1 MTLTS
6 IYVENWKTIKYSK
19 LKLNNMLVLIG
30 QNNSGKS
37 VLLSA
42 FTYLI
47 KPDDFKNEYIKD
59 SRLPSRITGIFK
71 DNNQNEI
78 TLSITKLPNN
88 DLPIFRILTV
98 NEDRIISYE
107 EYIKITKKIT
117 VLYIPSY
124 ENINVDEVS
133 FFIKKLLDSLNLNEL
148 EEIFYKKIITGKY
161 KELMSNYLN
170 KSLYRNILFE
180 SFKFFL
186 EIILKNNIKTLDNF
200 FIFFEHPE
208 MYLHPQAERELFD
221 ILIKISNLGA
231 LVVVETHSSRFVG
244 LKQYSSICI
253 ARLKYGESRFFQ
265 FRGEL
270 FSGDEIKSF
279 NMNYWINTD
288 RGELFFAKKVIL
300 VEGQTDKIV
309 ISYLGK
315 LLNVFKYE
323 YTIVECGSKSL
334 IPQFSKL
341 LNSFRIPYVAVYDK
355 DNHFWRSEVELF
367 NSNQKNKLIHSSI
380 NREFGKWVEFEN
392 DIEEEL
398 SGAQRERKHYRN
410 KPFNALKMVMEEEFK
425 IPMDIKYKIEK
436 IFL

>member
-1 MTLTS
+1 MNLTS
-6 IYVENWKTIKYSK
+6 ISIENWKTIKYSN
-19 LKLNNMLVLIG
+19 LNLDNMLVLIG

-42 FTYLI
+42 INFLVKPTEFKDEFSKNI
-47 KPDDFKNEYIKD
+47 KIPT
-59 SRLPSRITGIFK
+59 RITGVFLEGNK
-71 DNNQNEI
+71 KKI

-88 DLPIFRILTV
+88 ETPIFRILSD
-98 NEDRIISYE
+98 NEDKVITYE
-107 EYIKITKKIT
+107 EYVEIMNKISLI
-117 VLYIPSY
+117 YIPSY
-124 ENINVDEVS
+124 ENINAKEVTL
-133 FFIKKLLDSLNLNEL
+133 FIKKLLESLNLNET
-148 EEIFYKKIITGKY
+148 EQIFYKKKIIEKY
-161 KELMSNYLN
+161 ESLMSDYLN

-186 EIILKNNIKTLDNF
+186 EIILQKNIKSLDNF

-221 ILIKISNLGA
+221 ILIKISKLGA
-231 LVVVETHSSRFVG
+231 FVVIETHSSRFIG
-244 LKQYSSICI
+244 LKQYSAICI
-253 ARLKYGESRFFQ
+253 ARLKYGESKFFQ

-270 FSGDEIKSF
+270 FSGDEIKNF

-309 ISYLGK
+309 ISYLAK
-315 LLNVFKYE
+315 ILNVFKYE

-341 LNSFRIPYVAVYDK
+341 LNNYAIPYVAVYDK
-355 DNHFWRSEVELF
+355 DNHFWRSETELF
-367 NSNQKNKLIHSSI
+367 NSNNKNRLIHSSI
-380 NREFGKWVEFEN
+380 NKKIGKWVEFEN

-398 SGAQRERKHYRN
+398 SGGKRERKHYRN
-410 KPFNALKMVMEEEFK
+410 KPFNALKMVMDKKFEVPITVKNK
-425 IPMDIKYKIEK
+425 IKE
-436 IFL
+436 IFI